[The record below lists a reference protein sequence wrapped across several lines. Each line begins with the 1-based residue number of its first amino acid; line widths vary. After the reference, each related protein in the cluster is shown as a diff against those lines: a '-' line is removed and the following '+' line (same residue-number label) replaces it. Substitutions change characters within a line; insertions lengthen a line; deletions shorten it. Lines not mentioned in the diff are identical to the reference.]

1 MPDKLTALNAINVAT
16 NLVNTAVTYG
26 SQLGWFGPTNSQ
38 QSLKYQ
44 TLITPVGFAFAIWG
58 PIFVLQALFT
68 FAQLLPGYR
77 ADPEVQQGVG
87 YWYTAACVAQFG
99 WTVSF
104 AQDAVWLSMVF
115 MLLILYSL
123 GALLHSLGRIA
134 HEATLPR
141 LRLRYTVLHAPF
153 LMHFG
158 WITAATFV
166 NINVCIVKYAAADTQ
181 LQLGAAVASIALLL
195 LPGLWNPPTLSAG
208 LARTASADPLYSL
221 VLVWAFYG
229 VHSEHATGRAR
240 GPCP

>member
-16 NLVNTAVTYG
+16 YLVNTAVTYG

-229 VHSEHATGRAR
+229 VHSEHATGRVR